1 MRSHKHSVEVAI
13 LVLMALSAGCSR
25 QQPVQAKQDSGPIAI
40 QVAPV
45 VVKQVRRVVESVGTL
60 YPYDETVVS
69 AEIDGRVDKVEVDL
83 GDPVTMGQVMVH
95 ISDEE
100 QRYLLTQ
107 NESQLRQSL
116 GRLGLKDENDKV
128 KDIRDTPDPRRAQ
141 ADLTDAEQHYQRAR
155 KMFEQG
161 IAAQADL
168 DQAQARYKAA
178 QAAYDSILNQTRNL
192 VSEVERTKAVLDM
205 QRKKLRDTSVRA
217 PLNGF
222 VKEKQ
227 VTVGQYVRVNTP
239 LMTLVKTDPIRL
251 RIEIPERM
259 APWIKNGQT
268 VDVSMEAF
276 PDKTFEGRIWR
287 ISPTVDQSKRTFI
300 AEALIPNASGALKP
314 GSYAR
319 ARVPTGKT
327 DRVRLVPAKAV
338 NYVFGAN
345 KVYVVNAG
353 KVEAREVK
361 VGDRFDQDVEILD
374 GIQDGEQVAITKINL
389 LDTGSKVRIAE

>member
-1 MRSHKHSVEVAI
+1 
-13 LVLMALSAGCSR
+13 
-25 QQPVQAKQDSGPIAI
+25 
-40 QVAPV
+40 
-45 VVKQVRRVVESVGTL
+45 VGTL

-69 AEIDGRVDKVEVDL
+69 AEIDGRVDKVELDL
-83 GDPVTMGQVMVH
+83 GDPVTVGQVMVH

-107 NESQLRQSL
+107 NEAQLRQSL

-141 ADLTDAEQHYQRAR
+141 ADLTDAEQHYQRVR

-319 ARVPTGKT
+319 ARIPTGKT
-327 DRVRLVPAKAV
+327 DRVRLVPAKSV
-338 NYVFGAN
+338 NYVFGTN
-345 KVYVVNAG
+345 KVYVVNSE

-374 GIQDGEQVAITKINL
+374 GVQDGEQVATTKINL